1 MRKIFYFL
9 LIAFI
14 PLLSILSQ
22 EKTITGTIISGE
34 DNLPLIGATVVVK
47 GTTIGTITDF
57 DGNYSINVPENTE
70 ILQFSF
76 VGLLTQEIAI
86 GDQTVIN
93 VTLQPD
99 VLEMEEVVVTAI
111 GIRREKK
118 ALGYAVQDVESEQI
132 ARSNNDNIVNSLSGK
147 VAGVHINSSSGTAGS
162 STFIEIRGAS
172 SITRSNRPLFVIDG
186 IPIDDGGGS
195 YTTQGVATSD
205 RIGDLNPDDIEN
217 VSILKGGA
225 ASALYGMRAANG
237 VVIITTKKGEKTKDG
252 QIHVNIHSSVSF
264 KQITQVPELQKEYVQ
279 GSYYNADERLPDQ
292 YSRIGAPDA
301 PYFYRQFSW
310 GPHID
315 SLTYTWDPEY
325 IPFDNTYRYSG
336 DYDSMDVYME
346 KWDPNGRVVYKPEY
360 NTTSLNP
367 DYFTYN
373 PALSGGEIKTYD
385 PYDFFQTGI
394 TLTNSISLSAGDEKR
409 TYYMSYANTTEEG
422 IIPNNTYTKNN
433 FKVSASSEIFKNFSS
448 TASINYMQNS
458 GNRIQQGSNTSGLM
472 LGLLRTPIN
481 FDNSFG
487 YEFNDGEQRHYQ
499 GNRTSSYD
507 NPYWV
512 VNNVSYKDN
521 TNRMIGNIELK
532 YEPVTWFNVM
542 YKMGNDWYHR
552 EIIDFFEIG
561 SNENPYGSVA
571 KAHIFNRDLDAN
583 LIFNFNKTFNDV
595 FNTTLL
601 IGQNIYQ
608 TNYKR
613 LTGLASSMSIRG
625 WDNLANS
632 NDLNAFEASLKERSA
647 AVYSD
652 IGLSY
657 KSMLY
662 TNITAREEWSTTLPE
677 GENKL
682 FYPSFSL
689 GFIFTELGGLK
700 DNSILPYGKLRTSY
714 GITANT
720 ARVYSTY
727 TRYQRAATG
736 DGWTNGVYFPF
747 KETTGFSYDSEIGNA
762 ILKPEKQKTFEIG
775 ADLRFIDNLFRI
787 DIVYFKNV
795 NEDLLI
801 PAPIASSTGF
811 PTKYM
816 NVGTME
822 TKGIELTLGLTL
834 INSKI
839 INWDL
844 DINFD
849 NPKTMV
855 TYLSNNNTN
864 IDVMAEYGG
873 FADPQIHAVLNEPYR
888 MIWGTRWLRD
898 EDNNL
903 IINDDINNLKIGYP
917 IQDVNS
923 GIIGNTNYDYKMG
936 INNTIKIKNL
946 TLYALL
952 DIKQGGQM
960 WNGTK
965 GALYYFGIHKDTETR
980 NTETKLFEGRYGH
993 YNEEGEIV
1001 HFNENGDE
1009 VSGPGAFN
1017 QTEVPLDEYWYAVGP
1032 GSVFTGPV
1040 EDFVE
1045 DANWVRLKEVS
1056 VSYNF
1061 KNLLK
1066 DKILRNLEIYFTGKN
1081 LFLITPYT
1089 GVDPETSLFGND
1101 NAQGIDYFN
1110 MPGVKTYSF
1119 GLKLGF

>member
-1 MRKIFYFL
+1 MRKILFCL
-9 LIAFI
+9 LIVFI
-14 PLLSILSQ
+14 PLLSLKSQ

-57 DGNYSINVPENTE
+57 DGNYTIKVPEDAE

-76 VGLLTQEIAI
+76 VGLLSQEVPI
-86 GDQTVIN
+86 GDQTNIS

-118 ALGYAVQDVESEQI
+118 ALGYAVQDVESDQI
-132 ARSNNDNIVNSLSGK
+132 SRSNNDNIVNSLTGK
-147 VAGVHINSSSGTAGS
+147 VAGVHINSSSGAAGS

-186 IPIDDGGGS
+186 VPIEGGGGG
-195 YTTQGVATSD
+195 YGTQGVATSD
-205 RIGDLNPDDIEN
+205 RVGDLNPDDIEN
-217 VSILKGGA
+217 ISILKGGA

-237 VVIITTKKGEKTKDG
+237 VVIITTKKGERTKKG
-252 QIHVNIHSSVSF
+252 QIHVNVHSSVSI
-264 KQITQVPELQKEYVQ
+264 KEITQVPELQEKYVQ
-279 GSYYNADERLPDQ
+279 GSYYNADERFSDQ

-310 GPHID
+310 GPDKD
-315 SLTYTWDPEY
+315 SLTYTWDPDY
-325 IPFDNTYRYSG
+325 IPFDDVYRGSG
-336 DYDSMDVYME
+336 DYDSMATYME

-360 NTTSLNP
+360 NGTTSIDEN
-367 DYFTYN
+367 YFLYD
-373 PALSGGEIKTYD
+373 PALSGGEIQTYN
-385 PYDFFQTGI
+385 PYDFLQTGI
-394 TLTNSISLSAGDEKR
+394 TFTNSISLSAGDEKR

-433 FKVSASSEIFKNFSS
+433 FKLSASSDIFDNFSS
-448 TASINYMQNS
+448 TASINYMQNE

-487 YEFNDGEQRHYQ
+487 YEFEDGQRHYQ
-499 GNRTSSYD
+499 GNRTSGFD
-507 NPYWV
+507 NPYWI
-512 VNNVSYKDN
+512 VNNISYKDKM
-521 TNRMIGNIELK
+521 NRMIGNIELK
-532 YEPVTWFNVM
+532 YEPASWFNVM
-542 YKMGNDWYHR
+542 YKMGNDWYHQ

-561 SNENPYGSVA
+561 SNESPYGSVQ
-571 KAHIFNRDLDAN
+571 KVHTFNRNLEAN

-595 FNTTLL
+595 LNTTFL

-608 TNYKR
+608 TNFTR
-613 LTGLASSMSIRG
+613 LRGIASSISING

-632 NDLNAFEASLKERSA
+632 NDVTVREGSAKERSSA
-647 AVYSD
+647 IYSD
-652 IGLSY
+652 LGLSY
-657 KSMLY
+657 RSMIF

-677 GENKL
+677 GSNRL
-682 FYPSFSL
+682 FYPSISL
-689 GFIFTELGGLK
+689 GFIFTELSGLK
-700 DNSILPYGKLRTSY
+700 DNNILPYGKLRASY

-720 ARVYSTY
+720 ARKYSTY
-727 TRYQRAATG
+727 TRYARTGIG
-736 DGWTNGVYFPF
+736 DGWTNGILFPF
-747 KETTGFSYDSEIGNA
+747 RETTGFTYDNEIGNDF
-762 ILKPEKQKTFEIG
+762 LKPEKQKTLEIG

-787 DIVYFKNV
+787 DIAYFKNI

-816 NVGTME
+816 NIGTME
-822 TKGIELTLGLTL
+822 TKGIELTLGVTL
-834 INSKI
+834 VNSKS

-844 DINFD
+844 SVNFD

-864 IDVMAEYGG
+864 IDVIVDFPG
-873 FADPQIHAVLNEPYR
+873 FADPQIHAVLDEPYR
-888 MIWGTRWLRD
+888 MIWGSRWLRD
-898 EDNNL
+898 EDDNL
-903 IINDDINNLKIGYP
+903 IINDDFNNLKVGYP
-917 IQDVNS
+917 IQDNNT
-923 GIIGNTNYDYKMG
+923 GIIGNTQYDYKIG
-936 INNTIKIKNL
+936 INNTISIKEL
-946 TLYALL
+946 TIYALL

-965 GALYYFGIHKDTETR
+965 GALYYFGRHKDTEMR
-980 NTETKLFEGRYGH
+980 DTETKVFEGRYGH
-993 YNEEGEIV
+993 YNNEGEIV

-1009 VSGPGAFN
+1009 VAGLGAFN
-1017 QTEVPLDEYWYAVGP
+1017 QLEVELDEYWYAVGP

-1040 EDFVE
+1040 EDYVE
-1045 DANWVRLKEVS
+1045 DADWVRLKEVS

-1061 KNLLK
+1061 KNILN
-1066 DKILRNLEIYFTGKN
+1066 DKILRNLEVYFTGKN
-1081 LFLITPYT
+1081 LFLITPYS

-1101 NAQGIDYFN
+1101 NAQGVDYFN
-1110 MPGVKTYSF
+1110 MPGIKTYSC
-1119 GLKLGF
+1119 GIKLGF